1 MFIKNVAITQLLS
14 KGQKALIN
22 WRRYQKRFCAV
33 SSPVCAKLDKM
44 CYSVVSLMNHS
55 AQLPTLHN
63 DPSAMP
69 PQSSDPTTPVEHNVT
84 MDYTVVSPTT
94 SGYSSYSASPYDSPT
109 ASDSSMLP
117 QEYDQ
122 QFAADELELKPFDD
136 PSVQLMCQDHSPIQ
150 KVPMCSQQQSFGG
163 YPQFLNDYD
172 PMYSTAAAQAAQPPL
187 PPYNGQR
194 YVQPDMYTKQ
204 FGGMISSSNFCLSNY
219 PQMAEGMLKS
229 PTLSMLN
236 TLCKVCGDT
245 ASGNHFGVLSCEA
258 CKSFFRRSVR
268 ASARY
273 ACRGNR
279 NCAIEKHTR
288 NRCQYCRLQ
297 KCSSMGMRKEGGSV
311 FDVLLFFHIFYC
323 IPTYVPEY

>member
-1 MFIKNVAITQLLS
+1 MPS
-14 KGQKALIN
+14 
-22 WRRYQKRFCAV
+22 C
-33 SSPVCAKLDKM
+33 
-44 CYSVVSLMNHS
+44 
-55 AQLPTLHN
+55 LPFTMILQ
-63 DPSAMP
+63 PCR

-311 FDVLLFFHIFYC
+311 FDVLLFFPYILLHTNICARVLINLTHCHSLFTCSCSRGAY
-323 IPTYVPEY
+323 PTRCKIAASQYSNSPRVSQSQLCSTIHSLLSS